1 MKNNI
6 YKKILTNYAA
16 KRKMI
21 AILLDPDHCTNM
33 QLDKIISILKT
44 NTPDFIFVGGS
55 HAVTSTDNLIETL
68 KSKLN
73 TDIILF
79 PGNASQFSDKA
90 DALLFLSLISGRNAE
105 FLIGQHVNSALE
117 IKKSGIEVIPTAYIL
132 IEGGKTSSV
141 EYMSNTRPIPHDKK
155 SIALSTAIAGE
166 LLGMQL
172 VYLEAG
178 SGANMPVGKN
188 MIQFVRKNL
197 SVPLIVGGGI
207 KTLDNLESAFNAG
220 ADIVVIGNAFES
232 NPEKIEEFVRFCS
245 DYKTMN
251 L

>member
-1 MKNNI
+1 
-6 YKKILTNYAA
+6 
-16 KRKMI
+16 
-21 AILLDPDHCTNM
+21 
-33 QLDKIISILKT
+33 
-44 NTPDFIFVGGS
+44 
-55 HAVTSTDNLIETL
+55 
-68 KSKLN
+68 
-73 TDIILF
+73 
-79 PGNASQFSDKA
+79 
-90 DALLFLSLISGRNAE
+90 
-105 FLIGQHVNSALE
+105 
-117 IKKSGIEVIPTAYIL
+117 
-132 IEGGKTSSV
+132 
-141 EYMSNTRPIPHDKK
+141 MSNTRPIPHDKK

>member
-1 MKNNI
+1 
-6 YKKILTNYAA
+6 
-16 KRKMI
+16 MI

-73 TDIILF
+73 TDIVLF